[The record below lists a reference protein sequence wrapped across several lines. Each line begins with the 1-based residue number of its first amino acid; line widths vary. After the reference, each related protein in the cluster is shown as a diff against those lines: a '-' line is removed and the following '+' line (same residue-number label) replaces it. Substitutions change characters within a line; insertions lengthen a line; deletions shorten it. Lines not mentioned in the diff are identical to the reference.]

1 MVIEFKLPD
10 LGEGVAEGEIVKW
23 LVNEGQSIK
32 EDEPMVEVMTD
43 KATVQIPSPT
53 SGTVKQIL
61 AKEGQTVKVGTNLV
75 VLENSSKSENGGSAN
90 QPRRT
95 DSTAS
100 DVGSIPRT
108 QISTNK
114 EQQKQGPEATPA
126 QRAIATPST
135 RKLARDL
142 GVDIERIQG
151 TGPSGRVTEEDVKK
165 AAAGQP
171 SPRAPAPQQQ
181 QTVFEADQMRPP
193 ITLPSR
199 KTGESIIEAPT
210 KTIAGSEIQEE
221 RVPIHG
227 IRKRIADKMLKS
239 SQGTASVTHV
249 DEVDFTQLIA
259 LREASKPLAES
270 RKVKLTFLPF
280 IIKAVVASLDQF
292 PYFNATIDDERQ
304 EFIIKRYY
312 NIGVATDTPNGLIV
326 PVVKNADKKTIFE
339 IASEIERLS
348 EDAREG
354 KILLQDLQGGTFT
367 ITNIGTLGGMIS
379 TPIINVP
386 EVAILGVHKIQ
397 KKPVVVNNEI
407 VIRDMA
413 FVALTFDHR
422 IVDGADAA
430 RFASR
435 VKYYL
440 ENPGI
445 IFLEETEDKKE

>member
-23 LVNEGQSIK
+23 LVKEGQNIK

-75 VLENSSKSENGGSAN
+75 VLENLSKTGNGGSAS
-90 QPRRT
+90 QLKHDDPSHDIERT
-95 DSTAS
+95 
-100 DVGSIPRT
+100 T
-108 QISTNK
+108 QLQTSGGMS
-114 EQQKQGPEATPA
+114 QLPKQVPEAMPA

-142 GVDIERIQG
+142 GVDIDRIQG
-151 TGPSGRVTEEDVKK
+151 TGPSGRVTEDDVKK
-165 AAAGQP
+165 ASGGQVSP
-171 SPRAPAPQQQ
+171 SVPAPQQQ
-181 QTVFEADQMRPP
+181 TISVVDRSPSAS
-193 ITLPSR
+193 LPSR
-199 KTGESIIEAPT
+199 KEYEPVMQAATQTLSKSEA
-210 KTIAGSEIQEE
+210 KEV
-221 RVPIHG
+221 RVPIQG
-227 IRKRIADKMLKS
+227 IRKRIAEKMLKS

-259 LREASKPLAES
+259 LREAAKPLAEP
-270 RKVKLTFLPF
+270 KKAKLTFLPF
-280 IIKAVVASLDQF
+280 IIKAVVASLDRF
-292 PYFNATIDDERQ
+292 PYFNATIDDEKQ
-304 EFIIKRYY
+304 EFVIKRYY

-339 IASEIERLS
+339 IANEIERLS
-348 EDAREG
+348 EEARSG
-354 KILLQDLQGGTFT
+354 KIQLQDLQGGTFT

-397 KKPVVVNNEI
+397 KKPVVFNNEI
-407 VIRDMA
+407 TIRDMA
-413 FVALTFDHR
+413 FIALTFDHR

-430 RFASR
+430 RFATR

-440 ENPGI
+440 ESPGM
-445 IFLEETEDKKE
+445 IFLEKTENK